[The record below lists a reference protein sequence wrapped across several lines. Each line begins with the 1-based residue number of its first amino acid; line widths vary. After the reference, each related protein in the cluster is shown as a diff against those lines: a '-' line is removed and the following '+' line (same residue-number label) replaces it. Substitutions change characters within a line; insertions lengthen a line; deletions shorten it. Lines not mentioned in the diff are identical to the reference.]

1 MADVTPAP
9 AFAVPNMEAQLG
21 AIARVRWQIFKNSLR
36 TMRGRMEMVS
46 WFFIGIWFAALGVG
60 GAFGLGI
67 GTWWMTS
74 HGHPDWLAILFW
86 PIFAFWIFFPLV
98 ATAFTEAFD
107 SGNLL
112 RFPLRYSSFLLANL
126 IYGSIDG
133 STIVG
138 IVWLF
143 GVSIGASVAAPALSP
158 WIVLILVIFGAG
170 NVLLVRSLF
179 AWIERWL
186 AQRKTREIM
195 GIVFLLSII
204 AFQMMGP
211 ITNHLR
217 RKHFR
222 LPAYV
227 SQGIVIQKFLPAGL
241 AADALSHALQS
252 DWPLAAASMVL
263 LSCYALGFLLLLHV
277 RLRRQYAGES
287 FGEGAA
293 RERTPVEKVETR
305 SGWSLPGLS
314 GQVAAVMEK
323 EARYLS
329 RSGPLLFALAMPA
342 VILLLFHLGGGNP
355 GRSPELSRNPNL
367 AFPIGA
373 AYALL
378 LLTNMIYN
386 NFGADGAGVQLFFI
400 APVRIRSVVAA
411 KNLVHM
417 GVLALEMCLVGAA
430 TYLLYGRPSPAVVFA
445 TLAAVFFA
453 APLDFAVGNLLSLY
467 TPKKYDYATFGRQR
481 APGLTVLA
489 SFGLQAFTIG
499 IAVVVVLIARH
510 YENLW
515 IATPVFVALAA
526 ISLAVYRAVLARIDG
541 IAMLKRESLISIL
554 AKAS

>member
-1 MADVTPAP
+1 MADVRQAP
-9 AFAVPNMEAQLG
+9 AFDVPDTGAQLG
-21 AIARVRWQIFKNSLR
+21 AIARVRWQVFKNSLR

-60 GAFGLGI
+60 GAFGLGM
-67 GTWWMTS
+67 GAWWIIS
-74 HGHPDWLAILFW
+74 HGHADWLALLFW

-138 IVWLF
+138 ILWLA
-143 GVSIGASVAAPALSP
+143 GVAIGASIAAPAFAP
-158 WIVLILVIFGAG
+158 WTVLALAIFGAA

-195 GIVFLLSII
+195 GIVFFLSII
-204 AFQMMGP
+204 AFQMIGP
-211 ITNHLR
+211 LTNHLR
-217 RKHFR
+217 RKHFQ

-227 SQGIVIQKFLPAGL
+227 SQGIAIQKFLPAGL
-241 AADALSHALQS
+241 AGDAVSNALHS
-252 DWPLAAASMVL
+252 DWPMAAASLVL
-263 LSCYALGFLLLLHV
+263 LACYAAGFLLLLHV

-287 FGEGAA
+287 FGEGVA
-293 RERTPVEKVETR
+293 RERVRAGKVETR
-305 SGWSLPGLS
+305 SGWSVPGLS

-323 EARYLS
+323 EAHYLS

-342 VILLLFHLGGGNP
+342 VVLLLFHLGGGNP
-355 GRSPELSRNPNL
+355 EHAPAFSRNPNL

-386 NFGADGAGVQLFFI
+386 NFGTDGAGIQFFFV
-400 APVRIRSVVAA
+400 APVPIRSVVLA
-411 KNLVHM
+411 KNLVHT
-417 GVLALEMCLVGAA
+417 GVLAVEMCLVAAA
-430 TYLLYGRPSPAVVFA
+430 TYLLYGRPALAVVAA
-445 TLAAVFFA
+445 TLCAVLFA
-453 APLDFAVGNLLSLY
+453 APLDFSVGNLLSLY

-489 SFGLQAFTIG
+489 SFGVQAFTIG
-499 IAVVVVLIARH
+499 VGVVVVLIARH

-515 IATPVFVALAA
+515 LAA
-526 ISLAVYRAVLARIDG
+526 VMFAMLAMISFAVYRAVLGRVDG
-541 IAMLKRESLISIL
+541 IAQLKRESLISIL
-554 AKAS
+554 AKTS